1 MARVEV
7 IYSPGT
13 GLPTLQASMPFVEG
27 MTVADA
33 VSQSGFLEPFPWLM
47 DGPVGIFSR
56 AVSFDTCVQPGDR
69 VELYRGLQLD
79 PMETRRQRAR
89 RKV

>member
-7 IYSPGT
+7 VYSPSAGAR
-13 GLPTLQASMPFVEG
+13 TLQASMPFVDG

-33 VSQSGFLEPFPWLM
+33 VRQSGFLEQFPGLM

-56 AVSFDTCVQPGDR
+56 VASFDTHVQPGDR
-69 VELYRGLQLD
+69 VELYRPLELD
-79 PMETRRQRAR
+79 PMEIRRKRAR